1 MNGKIGIKEI
11 LGIAARLILG
21 GVFVYSGWLKA
32 VAPAEEFAYAIET
45 YRIVPAALTMLIAL
59 TVPWLEIYLGVFL
72 VTGVFTGYSA
82 FGLGALLVGFEGLLL
97 QAIIRKLPVTSC
109 GCFGASKSNSLG
121 HELAQNIGLLALAA
135 LAAKYGGRLSIDS
148 AVDAGETATRSSL
161 GSIPGKGGRYD

>member
-1 MNGKIGIKEI
+1 MNGKMGIKEL

-21 GVFVYSGWLKA
+21 GVFVYSGWVKA

-45 YRIVPAALTMLIAL
+45 YKVVPAALTMFIAV

-82 FGLGALLVGFEGLLL
+82 FCLGALLLGFEGLLL

-109 GCFGASKSNSLG
+109 GCFGASKSSSLG
-121 HELAQNIGLLALAA
+121 YELANLALLALAA
-135 LAAKYGGRLSIDS
+135 LAAKYGGKLSIDS
-148 AVDAGETATRSSL
+148 KIDS
-161 GSIPGKGGRYD
+161 YD

>member
-1 MNGKIGIKEI
+1 MNGRIGIKDV

-45 YRIVPAALTMLIAL
+45 YKVVPAALTMFIAV

-72 VTGVFTGYSA
+72 VTGVFTGFSA
-82 FGLGALLVGFEGLLL
+82 FSLGAMLVGFEGLLL

-121 HELAQNIGLLALAA
+121 HELVQNLGLLVLAA
-135 LAAKYGGRLSIDS
+135 LAARHGGKLSIDS
-148 AVDAGETATRSSL
+148 KIDRH
-161 GSIPGKGGRYD
+161 D